1 MMMVFDYHIHS
12 QYSGDIPAGKG
23 STVNEL
29 CEAAIQKGFRE
40 IAITD
45 HCDIDGVYYGAFPK
59 LDIAGVYRDIVK
71 ARAQYAGRL
80 NILFGIE
87 IGQAWHMPKEA
98 KFLIDRFEFDYVIGS
113 VHSVRGILDFA
124 DLKMREM
131 SDGELLALWEKY
143 IGEMKELLDWG
154 YFSTLAHITYPYR
167 YLKFAGR
174 ESLIDLEKKGR
185 AYFEDILK
193 KAIEKGVSLEVNTSG
208 LRQGLGQTLP
218 NTDLIKFYKELGG
231 EMITIGSDAHHA
243 RNLGADI
250 RETAELLKSLG
261 FQYIT
266 RYQDRKP
273 YMQKID

>member
-1 MMMVFDYHIHS
+1 MVFDYHIHS

-193 KAIEKGVSLEVNTSG
+193 KIGMHETSHTPLTFG
-208 LRQGLGQTLP
+208 ICNIYSG
-218 NTDLIKFYKELGG
+218 IK
-231 EMITIGSDAHHA
+231 
-243 RNLGADI
+243 
-250 RETAELLKSLG
+250 
-261 FQYIT
+261 
-266 RYQDRKP
+266 
-273 YMQKID
+273 

>member
-1 MMMVFDYHIHS
+1 MVFDYHIHS

-124 DLKMREM
+124 DLKMREV

>member
-1 MMMVFDYHIHS
+1 MVFDYHIHS

-167 YLKFAGR
+167 YLKFAGK

>member
-1 MMMVFDYHIHS
+1 MVFDYHIHS